1 MELQTLNS
9 KRYAQKR
16 LVDFVLCVGDDRSD
30 EDMFALIRD
39 RFSSN
44 NPNPT
49 CAVRPCP
56 NLILLMVQ
64 SFGCRLWGVGVGCR
78 V

>member
-1 MELQTLNS
+1 MHYVMQTRWGRGHTCRPFS
-9 KRYAQKR
+9 QKK

-49 CAVRPCP
+49 CAVR
-56 NLILLMVQ
+56 LRV
-64 SFGCRLWGVGVGCR
+64 WG
-78 V
+78 